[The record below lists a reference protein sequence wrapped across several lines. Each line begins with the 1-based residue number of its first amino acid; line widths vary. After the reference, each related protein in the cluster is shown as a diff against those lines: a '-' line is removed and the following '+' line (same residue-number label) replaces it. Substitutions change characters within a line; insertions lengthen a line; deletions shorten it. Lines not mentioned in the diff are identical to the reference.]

1 MNDLFFVD
9 SNWSSNWKRNM
20 LYDWQQN
27 GTNPKRGQTLH
38 VMKERERERERGSL
52 GSETAAPVVFLA
64 FFVVELKEFTGKNA
78 LDPELRRL

>member
-1 MNDLFFVD
+1 MAAKWNK
-9 SNWSSNWKRNM
+9 SKKRADFACNE
-20 LYDWQQN
+20 
-27 GTNPKRGQTLH
+27 R
-38 VMKERERERERGSL
+38 ERERERERGSL